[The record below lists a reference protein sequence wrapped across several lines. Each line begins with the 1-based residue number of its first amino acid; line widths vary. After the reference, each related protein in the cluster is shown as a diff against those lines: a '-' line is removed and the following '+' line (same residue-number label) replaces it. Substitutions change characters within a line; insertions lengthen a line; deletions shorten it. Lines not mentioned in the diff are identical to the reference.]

1 MRKNNF
7 KTQLYFLLTLLFVYI
22 LLFEFIL
29 PVNKVL
35 PKPSLLIESFSS
47 IWLDYNLLTSM
58 ALTTTA
64 VYLSLILSFAVIFFL
79 SKQFIYY
86 IISFKDIYDSIEF
99 YKYIPSLF
107 AVIIFVYWFNDSILA
122 EFIFGFVFASAL
134 LKISLFDEL
143 KNIKEEY
150 YIAARNMGLNEK
162 EIFKKVIFRSLEP
175 ALFKKLIKIHYS
187 LWMIILIYEYI
198 DGNGFGGAYKKILL
212 YGDFAGI
219 FVLTII
225 ISLLIW
231 IGSLL
236 LKFIQ
241 AKYFFWES

>member
-1 MRKNNF
+1 M
-7 KTQLYFLLTLLFVYI
+7 LTLLFVYI

>member
-1 MRKNNF
+1 MKTNNLKN
-7 KTQLYFLLTLLFVYI
+7 QLSLLFTFLFVYI

-47 IWLDYNLLTSM
+47 IWFDYSLLTSI
-58 ALTTTA
+58 ALTTTC
-64 VYLSLILSFAVIFFL
+64 VYFSLAAAYGLIFYLFRYL
-79 SKQFIYY
+79 FYY
-86 IISFKDIYDSIEF
+86 IVTFKDIYNSISF
-99 YKYIPSLF
+99 YKYVPSLF
-107 AVIIFVYWFNDSILA
+107 VVIIFIYWFNDSFVA
-122 EFIFGFVFASAL
+122 EFIFGFVFAAAI
-134 LKISLFDEL
+134 LKISLFEEIN
-143 KNIKEEY
+143 NIKEEY
-150 YIAARNMGLNEK
+150 YIVAKSMGMGEK
-162 EIFKKVIFRSLEP
+162 EICQKVIFKSLEP
-175 ALFKKLIKIHYS
+175 SLFNKLIQIHYS

-198 DGNGFGGAYKKILL
+198 DGNGLGGAYRKILL

-225 ISLLIW
+225 ITFLIW

-241 AKYFFWES
+241 AKYYFWEA